1 MKSIYILLTKS
12 TTICS
17 KIVYLATRSEFTHA
31 AISLDSSFNE
41 LYTFGRKY
49 SRLMLP
55 AGFAI
60 ESVYN
65 GILGSSDNMKCAIYE
80 LKISDKV
87 YGNLVRI
94 LNYFELNRARY
105 RYSIV
110 GLPMCKF
117 KKVYEREDY
126 FFCSQF
132 VYHALSESGAI
143 AKNSEPSLVGPMDL
157 SLLPEATEVFKGEI
171 RSLRVNGLAL
181 SSMAT

>member
-17 KIVYLATRSEFTHA
+17 KIVYMATRSEFTHA

-49 SRLMLP
+49 RRLMLP

-65 GILGSSDNMKCAIYE
+65 GVLGDSDDMKCAVYE
-80 LKISDKV
+80 LKISEKV
-87 YGNLVRI
+87 YNNLVRI
-94 LNYFELNRARY
+94 LNYFERNRSRY

-110 GLPMCKF
+110 GLPMCQF
-117 KKVYEREDY
+117 NKVYEREDY

-143 AKNSEPSLVGPMDL
+143 ARNSEPSLVRPMDL
-157 SLLPEATEVFKGEI
+157 SLLPEVTEVFKGEI
-171 RSLRVNGLAL
+171 RNLRVDGLAFGNL
-181 SSMAT
+181 AT